1 MDVHVFS
8 EGRPSD
14 FGPLQRVP
22 RVHFHLNEPLPL
34 TFHHLVRAD
43 AALVLAHSTLSD
55 VAAVLSDAPLYGV
68 PGHAGQL
75 RYAHEGREIAHC

>member
-8 EGRPSD
+8 EGRPSE
-14 FGPLQRVP
+14 FGPLQRAP
-22 RVHFHLNEPLPL
+22 RVHSHLNAPLPR
-34 TFHHLVRAD
+34 TAPHAARAD

-68 PGHAGQL
+68 PGQAGQL